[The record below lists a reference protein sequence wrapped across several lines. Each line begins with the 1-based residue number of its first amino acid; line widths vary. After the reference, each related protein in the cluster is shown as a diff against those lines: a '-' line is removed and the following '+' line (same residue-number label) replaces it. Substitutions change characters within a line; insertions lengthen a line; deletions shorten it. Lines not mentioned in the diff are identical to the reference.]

1 MSRVFL
7 LPGRFE
13 KIRQG
18 CPKCALSFV
27 VKLNTEKEHQLFK
40 PSTYIMKVRFGPPQM
55 SYPYSELYFD
65 VQRAKE
71 QFAKLWQSR
80 PDEHTDNFFPP
91 ITNSVPLAKPDERR
105 R

>member
-1 MSRVFL
+1 
-7 LPGRFE
+7 
-13 KIRQG
+13 
-18 CPKCALSFV
+18 
-27 VKLNTEKEHQLFK
+27 
-40 PSTYIMKVRFGPPQM
+40 M